1 MKVVQLWSWRKV
13 GFLAGVLFLLISQAL
28 ADPTRQFRSETK
40 NICEPSGAVG
50 KLNARSIGK
59 KAESNVPRA
68 VAGCVSVPADFQD
81 LPNEQR
87 RPVVLGLTTVAA
99 SALALTAS
107 NSSST
112 PGSVIAQAD
121 RIPTFSDAA
130 ASQMPEP
137 ATLILL
143 GSGLA
148 FVGQLIRRKSAGK
161 QDSDAP

>member
-59 KAESNVPRA
+59 KAESNAPRA
-68 VAGCVSVPADFQD
+68 VAGCVSVPTDFQE

-87 RPVVLGLTTVAA
+87 RPVVLGLTTAAA

-107 NSSST
+107 NSSSPSGAVVT
-112 PGSVIAQAD
+112 QAD
-121 RIPTFSDAA
+121 RIPTFSDPT
-130 ASQMPEP
+130 ASHMPEP

-148 FVGQLIRRKSAGK
+148 VVSQLIRRKASGK
-161 QDSDAP
+161 RNSDAP